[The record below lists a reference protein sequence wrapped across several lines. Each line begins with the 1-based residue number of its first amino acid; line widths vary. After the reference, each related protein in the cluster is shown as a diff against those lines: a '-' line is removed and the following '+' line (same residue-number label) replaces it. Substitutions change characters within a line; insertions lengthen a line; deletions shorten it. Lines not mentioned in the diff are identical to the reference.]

1 MMPSMHTPMMP
12 FGGNNGFNHPF
23 MGHHSMMQHASP
35 FPPMDF
41 MSAHQFPPM
50 PMMGQQ
56 QHTSSFRS
64 SSSSSSTN
72 NGRNYSKSVTTS
84 TRSINGVVET
94 VKITRIT
101 DENVRKP
108 KKSQV
113 VHTFLQ
119 DLFIII

>member
-1 MMPSMHTPMMP
+1 MIEIDPFFMMNSMHTPMMP

-41 MSAHQFPPM
+41 MAAHQFPPM

-56 QHTSSFRS
+56 QQSSSFRS
-64 SSSSSSTN
+64 SSSSSVN
-72 NGRNYSKSVTTS
+72 NGGNYSKSVTTS

-94 VKITRIT
+94 VKITRVT
-101 DENVRKP
+101 DENV
-108 KKSQV
+108 SQV
-113 VHTFLQ
+113 VN
-119 DLFIII
+119 D